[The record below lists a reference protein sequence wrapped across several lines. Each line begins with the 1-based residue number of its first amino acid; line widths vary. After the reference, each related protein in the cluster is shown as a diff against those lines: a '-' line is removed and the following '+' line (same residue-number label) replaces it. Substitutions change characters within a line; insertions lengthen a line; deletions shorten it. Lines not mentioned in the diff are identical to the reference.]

1 MLSSRPV
8 IVSKQCGNATVETI
22 LIATVMVPFFTGI
35 PLIGKL
41 ADIDN
46 STTQAS
52 RYLAWEQ
59 TVVRPGSDNQSQTE
73 IETEIRNRFYLDPDL
88 QIRTNQQLLA
98 DEDSINPMWTGYG
111 LSDDETV
118 NRLVDQDSGVG
129 YTLQNSRPDGL
140 AGTLSAAIVT
150 MGRVMA
156 GLSGGDWRIED
167 RGLYRGEV
175 SVEVSRSTFLASGID
190 CDGMESESIT
200 LCISRANTIFVDSW
214 DAENAG
220 QAGNRARTF
229 VPAGALEPVGNSL
242 AEISEEIPFFS
253 DITGLRSDGNG
264 GFGYV
269 NPNVLPMDRYAED

>member
-8 IVSKQCGNATVETI
+8 ILSKQCGNATVETI
-22 LIATVMVPFFTGI
+22 LIATVMAPLLSGI

-59 TVVRPGSDNQSQTE
+59 TVARPGSDTQPQTE
-73 IETEIRNRFYLDPDL
+73 LETEIRNRFYLDPDL
-88 QIRTNQQLLA
+88 QIRTNQQLA
-98 DEDSINPMWTGYG
+98 DQDSINPMWTGYG

-118 NRLVDQDSGVG
+118 NRLVDQDSSVG
-129 YTLQNSRPDGL
+129 YTLQNDRPHGL
-140 AGTLSAAIVT
+140 TGTMSAAIVT
-150 MGRVMA
+150 MGRAMA

-175 SVEVSRSTFLASGID
+175 SIEVSRTAFLASGID

-200 LCISRANTIFVDSW
+200 LCISRTNTIFVDSW

-229 VPAGALEPVGNSL
+229 VPAGALEPVGDSL
-242 AEISEEIPFFS
+242 AVIRRIIPFFA